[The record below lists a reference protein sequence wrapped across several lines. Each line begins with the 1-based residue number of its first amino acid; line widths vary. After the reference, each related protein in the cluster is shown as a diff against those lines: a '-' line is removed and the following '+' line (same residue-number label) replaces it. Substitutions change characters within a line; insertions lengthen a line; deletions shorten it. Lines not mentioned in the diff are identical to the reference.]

1 MNNAKKFLNKKV
13 LLASGMLVF
22 GLATVAG
29 FTGAFFSDTETSQ
42 ENVFQ
47 AGTLDLEVG
56 MDSDSTL
63 GFRPLASL
71 TGNEALF
78 NFQGLIPG
86 DSEGSFFTLR
96 ASSDAWAC
104 VAPSLGDTPEND
116 RLAPEVSS
124 GDVTAGSNSGEL
136 QNFLQI
142 ALWTDADEDGTWS
155 AGDSDLQVFDVT
167 DMDGTYLPLFDST
180 TVGAYMDSGD
190 RREVGM
196 AYCFGEFADSSNP
209 SAGCDGSN
217 PDTNQAQTDAAEL
230 TFAFLG
236 MQRTNNDSFTCSSLN
251 PVPEPG
257 VVLGAADMTAAAGA
271 RFRSFN
277 NTGGEEVYV
286 GLHDLGVGANRSA
299 QNLSW
304 NKPGTHQLTIA
315 YDATTQLLSTT
326 VGENTPISRSLA
338 GAACSVWDTA
348 QVAVLNRDSG
358 TTVNLNNVMLGSF
371 ALGSFNGG
379 VGGDSVDDVQNWTIT
394 GFDFTQNFTMTAEL
408 ELDGV
413 FGNSQELSRVE
424 FLMGCSA

>member
-63 GFRPLASL
+63 GFMPLASL

-104 VAPSLGDTPEND
+104 VAPSLGSTPEND
-116 RLAPEVSS
+116 RLAPEQSA
-124 GDVTAGSNSGEL
+124 GDVSAGSNSGEL
-136 QNFLQI
+136 QNFLQV
-142 ALWTDADEDGTWS
+142 ALWTDADEDGTFS
-155 AGDSDLQVFDVT
+155 TGDSDLQVFDVT
-167 DMDGTYLPLFDST
+167 DMDGTYLPLFDSST
-180 TVGAYMDSGD
+180 TGTYMDSGD

-196 AYCFGEFADSSNP
+196 AYCFGEFTNPNNP

-236 MQRTNNDSFTCSSLN
+236 MQRTNNDSFTCDSLN
-251 PVPEPG
+251 ITPLTVTQVDTWSGAEPG
-257 VVLGAADMTAAAGA
+257 RVLFAKA
-271 RFRSFN
+271 RAN
-277 NTGGEEVYV
+277 NTANFELAVGDNDGSPAGQDTDDATWTSGQAESFTLTYDAGTGDVTWEVAGYPTTTYN
-286 GLHDLGVGANRSA
+286 VGASALSATSDIGLNLKAREAGSMLDLTNLALAGEGPLSIDSLSTDSSYSVRS
-299 QNLSW
+299 
-304 NKPGTHQLTIA
+304 LTIE
-315 YDATTQLLSTT
+315 DVDLT
-326 VGENTPISRSLA
+326 G
-338 GAACSVWDTA
+338 GF
-348 QVAVLNRDSG
+348 VL
-358 TTVNLNNVMLGSF
+358 T
-371 ALGSFNGG
+371 
-379 VGGDSVDDVQNWTIT
+379 GD
-394 GFDFTQNFTMTAEL
+394 FTMTWSSLPTNPEDL
-408 ELDGV
+408 VLQV
-413 FGNSQELSRVE
+413 SVN
-424 FLMGCSA
+424 